1 MSTLPPAA
9 LQMGSD
15 MAFELFSHV
24 TRFLGR
30 TVVLLGLYNG
40 QRLEG
45 EPAEDLVSYSRVD
58 EVSEGHAGA
67 EGWRWGVAG
76 LRIAALQGIVPA
88 AGPACL
94 LQAWQCMAFN
104 PHVDPLCARCRP
116 RMPGPTGVAGHT
128 RPGRLP
134 QGRSAALCACCC
146 CGGGCR
152 ARC

>member
-1 MSTLPPAA
+1 
-9 LQMGSD
+9 MGSD

-30 TVVLLGLYNG
+30 KVVLLGLYNG

-45 EPAEDLVSYSRVD
+45 EPAEDLINYSRVD
-58 EVSEGHAGA
+58 EVSEPACWSRGMAVGRYGA
-67 EGWRWGVAG
+67 ANCS
-76 LRIAALQGIVPA
+76 AAVHCAWCRA
-88 AGPACL
+88 ACLPACL
-94 LQAWQCMAFN
+94 PACLKPGNALLST
-104 PHVDPLCARCRP
+104 PPVDPLCARCRP

-134 QGRSAALCACCC
+134 QCRSAALCACCC